1 VYEKCYSLSAYN
13 CTFSYS
19 YKYSTSI
26 IEIKKTFAHTVLFS
40 CMAEIVYVLISFRA
54 YLVIDSCKSHI
65 SLYTVLHTDKIDQT
79 VPVGN
84 DKERK
89 ISKMRK

>member
-1 VYEKCYSLSAYN
+1 MYN

-26 IEIKKTFAHTVLFS
+26 IEIKKAFAHTVLFP
-40 CMAEIVYVLISFRA
+40 CIAEIVYVLISFRA
-54 YLVIDSCKSHI
+54 YLVIDSGKSHI

-79 VPVGN
+79 VPVN

-89 ISKMRK
+89 IRSKMRK